1 MNKLL
6 RKSISLA
13 IPLAPLGLL
22 GACAVGPDFKA
33 PDVPKPARY
42 TAAALPTETA
52 KTDVPGGEAQKLVVG
67 GKIPAQWWELFGS
80 PLISQRIERALQNSP
95 TIAAAQASLRQ
106 AEQNA
111 RAAAGGYW
119 PSVSAQGSASRQKT
133 SGAAFGTP
141 GAPSF
146 IYNLYGASVDVGYT
160 LDLFGG
166 VRRSVE
172 SQAAFAEYQQFQ
184 LEGTY
189 LTLASNVV
197 TASVQEAALQT
208 QLAATEDIVK
218 ALEEQT
224 RITDKQYELGAV
236 ALTDVLASRTQLE
249 STRSSLPALRQQ
261 LAEVRNRLA
270 IFLGQLPSEQDEAT
284 LDLAALTLP
293 QEVPLSVPSELA
305 RQRPDVRAAEALLH
319 QASANVGVATA
330 NMYPSLTISGSYGS
344 QASRGGDLFKA
355 ATEVWSV
362 AGGLTAPIFRGGE
375 LLSRKRAAVAAY
387 DEALANY
394 QQVVL
399 EAFGDVANS
408 LHALDNDALALRSRS
423 AALESADK
431 NLDLVQKSYRAGAV
445 GYLNVLDAHRQQ
457 QAAKID
463 FIAARAA
470 RYSDTAALMQALGG
484 GWWNR
489 EGASPAGAVAAQR

>member
-6 RKSISLA
+6 RKSIHVAALV
-13 IPLAPLGLL
+13 PLGALS
-22 GACAVGPDFKA
+22 ACAVGPDFKA
-33 PDVPKPARY
+33 PDASQPARY
-42 TAAALPTETA
+42 TSADLPTETVT
-52 KTDVPGGEAQKLVVG
+52 TDVAGGEAQKLVVG

-80 PLISQRIERALQNSP
+80 PLISQRIERALAHSP
-95 TIAAAQASLRQ
+95 TAAAAQASLREAQ
-106 AEQNA
+106 ENA

-119 PSVSAQGSASRQKT
+119 PSLSANGRASRQRA
-133 SGAAFGTP
+133 SVP
-141 GAPSF
+141 GVGSS

-160 LDLFGG
+160 LDLFGA

-172 SQAAFAEYQQFQ
+172 SQAALAEYQQFQ

-189 LTLASNVV
+189 LTLAGNVV
-197 TASVQEAALQT
+197 TASVREAALQT
-208 QLAATEDIVK
+208 QLAATEDIVQ

-249 STRSSLPALRQQ
+249 STRASIPALRQQ

-270 IFLGQLPSEQDEAT
+270 IFLGQLPSEQDAAT

-344 QASRGGDLFKA
+344 QAARSGDLFKA

-387 DEALANY
+387 DQAFANY

-399 EAFGDVANS
+399 EAFGDVADS
-408 LHALDNDALALRSRS
+408 LHALDNDALALQSRN

-445 GYLNVLDAHRQQ
+445 GYLNVLDAQRQQ
-457 QAAKID
+457 QTAKIE

-489 EGASPAGAVAAQR
+489 EDPPQTAAVSP